1 MGLSTINKEKTEFAP
16 VPAAVYNIRL
26 LDIIEAQGQY
36 GPYWQ
41 WKWEITDHPFTGRWL
56 WTFTDNNINAKYIRK
71 AGKVGPRDLVT
82 VLTGA
87 VPNEEEFTDGA
98 EYLALIG
105 LPAQGAVT
113 IGKST
118 KDGSAINILNAVLPP
133 RAGAIGGYEASPQ
146 TSAQA
151 SFDEGMEHSELL
163 SRYLNLKRA
172 LGWETD
178 IALEFIERWTERKVK
193 FQDLSLEEKRLVI
206 QWMVALD
213 EEKDPPFNATDDAPE
228 MTAAGLV
235 SPTVPGT
242 APKSKK

>member
-1 MGLSTINKEKTEFAP
+1 MSLSVINKEKQEFAP
-16 VPAAVYNIRL
+16 VPAGVYNLRL
-26 LDIIEAQGQY
+26 IDIVEKEGQY
-36 GPYWQ
+36 GPYWI
-41 WKWEITDHPFTGRWL
+41 WRFEIVDHPYTGKWVTVL
-56 WTFTDNNINAKYIRK
+56 TDNNINANYVRK
-71 AGKVGPRDLVT
+71 AGKLGPRDLVA
-82 VLTGA
+82 VLTGT

-98 EYLALIG
+98 EYLNLIG

-133 RAGAIGGYEASPQ
+133 RAGAIGGYEAPPQ

-213 EEKDPPFNATDDAPE
+213 EEKDPPFNPPDDAPE

-235 SPTVPGT
+235 SPTVP
-242 APKSKK
+242 AAAKSKK